1 MSTAKPMFW
10 EPSGRTEL
18 PLHTRANATAMMAKN
33 LTRKEIFVKWT
44 HKQGRVCSS
53 SNQNRKFI
61 LHMEMTLRL
70 RDQKK
75 NKIGS
80 KKKNEIKK
88 NKSGSKKKLNQ
99 IKKK

>member
-44 HKQGRVCSS
+44 HKQERVCSS
-53 SNQNRKFI
+53 SNENRKFI
-61 LHMEMTLRL
+61 LHMEMTCFSNMFALQSL
-70 RDQKK
+70 FLSHVQTM
-75 NKIGS
+75 
-80 KKKNEIKK
+80 NEW
-88 NKSGSKKKLNQ
+88 LH
-99 IKKK
+99 